1 MEQSVNGKPKKSAWK
16 IIIIIVSV
24 INIIVARFSTVV
36 TIPYPVGVFTG
47 DISEFVVL
55 ALILGMSIAS
65 LAMAKDKSKAGF
77 ILAFGVA
84 ILLLLFAPFV
94 VPVVSP
100 PFIIFGIQGILYVVA
115 AAMIKKETLSK
126 SNGDLFSAT

>member
-1 MEQSVNGKPKKSAWK
+1 MEQSANGKPKKSGWK
-16 IIIIIVSV
+16 IIIVIVSV
-24 INIIVARFSTVV
+24 INIIVAGFSAVV

-84 ILLLLFAPFV
+84 ILLLLLAPFV

-115 AAMIKKETLSK
+115 AAMIKREALNK
-126 SNGDLFSAT
+126 SNGDLFSTT